1 MYCKI
6 TENGMS
12 TLQEDLN
19 KLQIWSDTWL
29 LKFHPDKCKVLKVH
43 KGNKTN
49 ARKYYMKTLD
59 SEIEEKELEQVK
71 SEKDLGIITDD
82 ILSFAEHIQT
92 KVNKATKIMG
102 LIRRSFMFMD
112 AEMFRKLFT
121 AMVRPHLE
129 YGQVIW
135 SPIKKKD
142 IISIENVQRRASK
155 SIPELKNLSYPE
167 RLKKLNLPTLS
178 YRRHRGDMIELYKT
192 MNGLYDDVAL
202 QPSRREGITRGHSLK
217 IFKLNLKKN

>member
-1 MYCKI
+1 
-6 TENGMS
+6 
-12 TLQEDLN
+12 
-19 KLQIWSDTWL
+19 
-29 LKFHPDKCKVLKVH
+29 
-43 KGNKTN
+43 
-49 ARKYYMKTLD
+49 
-59 SEIEEKELEQVK
+59 
-71 SEKDLGIITDD
+71 
-82 ILSFAEHIQT
+82 
-92 KVNKATKIMG
+92 
-102 LIRRSFMFMD
+102 MD

-217 IFKLNLKKN
+217 IFKERANSRVRQNQLMIRAVDTWNRLPENVVTAPSLDSFKNRLDKVWSEQPVKYNFDAKLV